1 MLNSNP
7 SRRELLALLGGVG
20 AARAANAA
28 ESCTPAAAAQ
38 TQGPYWIDE
47 MLNRSDI
54 RVDPSTGKQSVGTP
68 LNLALSFH
76 DVHGCKAIEGAKV
89 DIWQCDATGLYSD
102 QRENGTVGKKFLRGY
117 QIASADGG
125 VNFTTVYPGWYHGR
139 TVHIHFRIRR
149 RLESGAVENFT
160 SQLYFP
166 EELNDQVLAQD
177 AYAGRK
183 ERRDMRNDN
192 DMILHGH
199 GEGAV
204 LFPAMKSQGTGYAG
218 VLDIGIDFSKKAQE
232 FGPPPGGGG
241 GRGRGPRPPQ
251 PIA

>member
-1 MLNSNP
+1 MKHHTP
-7 SRRELLALLGGVG
+7 SRRELLALIGSTALAG
-20 AARAANAA
+20 RAMAT
-28 ESCTPAAAAQ
+28 ESCAPAAAAQ

-54 RVDPSTGKQSVGTP
+54 RVDPSTGLQSVGVP
-68 LNLALSFH
+68 LNLALNFH
-76 DVHGCKAIEGAKV
+76 DVHGCKAIEGAQV
-89 DIWQCDATGLYSD
+89 DLWQCDAAGSYSG

-117 QIASADGG
+117 QIADASGA
-125 VNFTTVYPGWYHGR
+125 VNFTTVYPGWYRGR

-149 RLESGAVENFT
+149 RLESGTVENFT

-166 EELNDQVLAQD
+166 EELNDQVLARD

-183 ERRDMRNDN
+183 EKRDMRNAN

-204 LFPAMKSQGTGYAG
+204 LFPEMKSKGTGYAG

-232 FGPPPGGGG
+232 FGPPPGGG
-241 GRGRGPRPPQ
+241 RGRGPRPPR
-251 PIA
+251 PIV